1 MGGMGATFRTRGIVV
16 GVIARNVSARG
27 EQPELVAKELGEKLV
42 APDLKLV
49 VVFADWRL
57 DPTALVGALQR
68 VLGRVPFVGCT
79 AIGVVGSVG
88 LDGPTTVALGLY
100 GEGLRAGVG
109 IATELSKHAL
119 ARSRDAVDRAA
130 HALGFRCEQLDPTR
144 HVAFTLAEGSAQIE
158 EAFCIG
164 SAAAAPQIRVV
175 GGAASTELDATGALP
190 LGPTAVWAHGEVM
203 ADAGVAVMLELAR
216 PFEAITS
223 CHLVPTELKTVV
235 TAANGRTIEELDG
248 VPAPRRLA
256 ELLDKLGVQFD
267 ANKPTTYSFAR
278 VIDGVPYVRSIRHVE
293 RDRIQLAS
301 GVEPGH
307 VLRIM
312 KPGDLIAL
320 TKRDL
325 AAAKERLG
333 SIDALLAFSCVHRD
347 WEAKGRSLA
356 AEHAAVYDAYPTTGF
371 QSFGEQTGM
380 LFVNHTLTAL
390 AIGAG

>member
-1 MGGMGATFRTRGIVV
+1 VEN
-16 GVIARNVSARG
+16 VIARNVSARG
-27 EQPELVAKELGEKLV
+27 DQAVLVAKQLGEKLV

-57 DPTALVGALQR
+57 EPATFVRELQR

-79 AIGVVGSVG
+79 AIGVVGSIG
-88 LDGPTTVALGLY
+88 LDGPATVALGLY
-100 GEGLRAGVG
+100 GDGLRAGVG
-109 IATELSKHAL
+109 VATDLSKHAL

-130 HALGFRCEQLDPTR
+130 QALGLRCDQLDATR

-175 GGAASTELDATGALP
+175 GGCASTELDARGAAP
-190 LGPTAVWAHGEVM
+190 LGPTAVWAHGEIMV
-203 ADAGVAVMLELAR
+203 DAGVAVLLELAR

-223 CHLVPTELKTVV
+223 CHLVPTDVKTVV
-235 TAANGRTIEELDG
+235 TAATGRTIEELDG
-248 VPAPRRLA
+248 IPAPRRLA
-256 ELLDKLGVQFD
+256 ELLDRLGVQFD
-267 ANKPTTYSFAR
+267 EHKPTTYSFAR

-347 WEAKGRSLA
+347 WEAKGRSTAAELA
-356 AEHAAVYDAYPTTGF
+356 ALYDSYPTTGF

-390 AIGAG
+390 AIGGG

>member
-1 MGGMGATFRTRGIVV
+1 VG

-27 EQPELVAKELGEKLV
+27 DKPDLVAKELGEKLV

-57 DPTALVGALQR
+57 DPATFVGALQR

-88 LDGPTTVALGLY
+88 LEPNTTAALGLY
-100 GEGLRAGVG
+100 GDGLRVGVG
-109 IATELSKHAL
+109 VATELSTHAL
-119 ARSRDAVDRAA
+119 VRSRDAFDRAA
-130 HALGFRCEQLDPTR
+130 QALGYRCEQLDPSR
-144 HVAFTLAEGSAQIE
+144 HVAFTLAEGSAGIE

-175 GGAASTELDATGALP
+175 GGAASTELDTRGVAP

-203 ADAGVAVMLELAR
+203 VDSGVAVLLELAR

-235 TAANGRTIEELDG
+235 TAATGRTVEELDG
-248 VPAPRRLA
+248 IPAPRRLA
-256 ELLDKLGVQFD
+256 DLLGQIGVAFD
-267 ANKPTTYSFAR
+267 PNKPTTYSFAR
-278 VIDGVPYVRSIRHVE
+278 VIEGVPYVRSIRHVE
-293 RDRIQLAS
+293 PTRIQLAS
-301 GVEPGH
+301 SVEPGH

-312 KPGDLIAL
+312 KPGDLVAL
-320 TKRDL
+320 TERDL
-325 AAAKERLG
+325 AAVKERLG
-333 SIDALLAFSCVHRD
+333 SIDALLTFSCVHRD
-347 WEAKGRSLA
+347 WEAKARWLA
-356 AEHAAVYDAYPTTGF
+356 PELAAVYDQYPITGF
-371 QSFGEQTGM
+371 HSFGEQTGM

-390 AIGAG
+390 AIGGG

>member
-1 MGGMGATFRTRGIVV
+1 
-16 GVIARNVSARG
+16 VIARNVSARG
-27 EQPELVAKELGEKLV
+27 DQAAHVANQLGEKLV

-57 DPTALVGALQR
+57 DPATFVRELQR

-79 AIGVVGSVG
+79 AIGVVGSAALEG
-88 LDGPTTVALGLY
+88 SATVALGLY
-100 GEGLRAGVG
+100 GEGVRAGIGV
-109 IATELSKHAL
+109 ATELSKHSL

-130 HALGFRCEQLDPTR
+130 QGLGLRCDQLDATR
-144 HVAFTLAEGSAQIE
+144 HVAFTLVEGLAQIE

-175 GGAASTELDATGALP
+175 GGAASTELDARGAAP
-190 LGPTAVWAHGEVM
+190 LGPTAVWAHGEIMV
-203 ADAGVAVMLELAR
+203 DAGVAVMLELAR
-216 PFEAITS
+216 PFETITS
-223 CHLVPTELKTVV
+223 CHLVPTEIKTVV
-235 TAANGRTIEELDG
+235 TAATGRTIEELDG

-256 ELLDKLGVQFD
+256 ELLERLGVQFD
-267 ANKPTTYSFAR
+267 ENKPTTYSFAR

-320 TKRDL
+320 THRDL

-333 SIDALLAFSCVHRD
+333 SIDALLAFCCVHRT
-347 WEAKGRSLA
+347 WEARRRSIAVELA
-356 AEHAAVYDAYPTTGF
+356 ALYDDYPVTGF

-390 AIGAG
+390 AIGGG